1 MYKLLTNVE
10 SKSTTPRAPPPQ
22 KNIFGSTTPVAAPPT
37 AQKSMFGSS
46 TPAAAPP
53 KTNMFGAASLA
64 KDAPLSAAATPS
76 APTPSGSETPKSK
89 RKAEAQFD
97 KDDPYGEKAA
107 ASAKKNKAS
116 ATSSLFKSIVGK
128 PGDGVNDT
136 PERKIATPGKKLGD
150 TPKAN
155 PFAALPK
162 TSSPAPAAK
171 PNPFGAPPSP
181 APKADT
187 AKANPFG
194 SLPKPK
200 SPAKAAAPPPGGF
213 QFKPSTPPVGETP
226 KANPFQI
233 KPSTSTPAAPV
244 TGGFKPTISLKPA
257 EANDAFAKAAAAA
270 KKKARRDEM
279 EKAKDDDWDSEGSVD
294 EDEWEKRYWKKK
306 EKEDK
311 EFEEKIKNPTLKVPS
326 FGSFGSASG
335 ANKSVE
341 EAKDVS
347 RSGTQSPNSVLDGH
361 SYGTGKVGGA
371 SAKNPFAHLS
381 AATSPA
387 SSGKNDADDEEEKAE
402 KLDEKSAETPK
413 GDLFSRTSFNPKAAT
428 PSSSLFGAASKPVDQ
443 TYNRDTPLKFAPST
457 SGTAPT
463 NIFGASTAAPAAF
476 TSLFGSK
483 PVSGASTPSAAA
495 PKSTGF
501 SFGGSSTE
509 TPAAKAPSLFGD
521 LNKPKISETPIPPP
535 KPFQF
540 LTNGKGSG
548 ITAASSLNTSRATT
562 PGLTTEGEATADEAA
577 ASGDADPETKHE
589 QMKDLAS
596 GPEDG
601 EDILWMSKASARELK
616 NGEWAKG
623 LIGMLKVL
631 KNKDTGRVRYLI
643 RLDNGSVALNKGFLA
658 VEPKVTG
665 KSLQIGMP
673 NTEQGA
679 PPVSKW
685 NIQVKTPEKIK
696 ELAEVI
702 KAQKA

>member
-1 MYKLLTNVE
+1 
-10 SKSTTPRAPPPQ
+10 
-22 KNIFGSTTPVAAPPT
+22 
-37 AQKSMFGSS
+37 
-46 TPAAAPP
+46 
-53 KTNMFGAASLA
+53 MFGAATPA
-64 KDAPLSAAATPS
+64 KAAPTSA
-76 APTPSGSETPKSK
+76 APTPSVPTPSDSDTPKSK

-128 PGDGVNDT
+128 PGDGVNGT

-150 TPKAN
+150 TSKAN

-162 TSSPAPAAK
+162 ASSPAPAAK
-171 PNPFGAPPSP
+171 ANPFGALPSP

-187 AKANPFG
+187 PKANTFG

-200 SPAKAAAPPPGGF
+200 SPVKAATPTPGGF
-213 QFKPSTPPVGETP
+213 QFKPSAPAGGETP

-233 KPSTSTPAAPV
+233 KPSTSTTAAPV

-279 EKAKDDDWDSEGSVD
+279 EKAKDEDWDSEGSVD

-311 EFEEKIKNPTLKVPS
+311 ELEEKIKNPTLKVPS

-347 RSGTQSPNSVLDGH
+347 RSGTQSPNSVLNGH
-361 SYGTGKVGGA
+361 SYGTGKIGGDA
-371 SAKNPFAHLS
+371 AKNPFAHLS

-387 SSGKNDADDEEEKAE
+387 SSGKNDADDEEEDKA
-402 KLDEKSAETPK
+402 EKSAETPK
-413 GDLFSRTSFNPKAAT
+413 GDLFSRTSFDPKAAT
-428 PSSSLFGAASKPVDQ
+428 PSLSLFGSASKPADQ

-457 SGTAPT
+457 SGAAPT
-463 NIFGASTAAPAAF
+463 NIFNASTAAPAPS
-476 TSLFGSK
+476 TGLFGSK
-483 PVSGASTPSAAA
+483 PAIGASTPSAAA

-501 SFGGSSTE
+501 SFGGASTN
-509 TPAAKAPSLFGD
+509 TPTAKAPSLFGD

-616 NGEWAKG
+616 DGEWAKG

-631 KNKDTGRVRYLI
+631 KNKETGRVRYLI

-665 KSLQIGMP
+665 KSLQIAMP
-673 NTEQGA
+673 NAEQGA

-696 ELAEVI
+696 ELAEI
-702 KAQKA
+702 ISAQKA